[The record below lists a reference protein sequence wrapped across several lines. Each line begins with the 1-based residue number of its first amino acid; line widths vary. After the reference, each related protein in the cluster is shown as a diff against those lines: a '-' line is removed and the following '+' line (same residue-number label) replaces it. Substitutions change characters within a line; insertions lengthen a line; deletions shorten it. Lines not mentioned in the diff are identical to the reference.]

1 MSVDTI
7 LCILS
12 SVLLVINSVMVY
24 LLIKQNRETERL
36 IEQAWDSD
44 VREES

>member
-36 IEQAWDSD
+36 IEQAWDSN
-44 VREES
+44 VQEES